1 VIRIGV
7 RLAALLICAG
17 AAMTSARAET
27 PLERGKYLATIMDC
41 GGCHTTGSL
50 VGHPDPAK
58 YLAGSDIGWLIPN
71 LGVFYP
77 ANITPD
83 KATGIGAWG
92 DEDIVKALRT
102 GVRPDGRDLAPMM
115 PWRAYAALSAGDME
129 ALVAFLRSVPAVE
142 HAVAG
147 PTGLD
152 AVKTPYITVAVPAK

>member
-1 VIRIGV
+1 M
-7 RLAALLICAG
+7 RLTALLVCAG
-17 AAMTSARAET
+17 AAMASARAQT
-27 PLERGKYLATIMDC
+27 QLERGKYLATIMDC

-50 VGHPDPAK
+50 VGHPDPAR

-83 KATGIGAWG
+83 KETGIGAWSDG
-92 DEDIVKALRT
+92 DIVRVLRT

-115 PWRAYAALSAGDME
+115 PWRAYTALDAGDME
-129 ALVAFLRSVPAVE
+129 ALVAFLRSVPAVK
-142 HAVAG
+142 HAVVG

>member
-1 VIRIGV
+1 MIKVGV
-7 RLAALLICAG
+7 RLSALLICAG
-17 AAMTSARAET
+17 AATASVRAET
-27 PLERGKYLATIMDC
+27 PLERGRYLTTIMDC

-83 KATGIGAWG
+83 KETGIGAWS
-92 DEDIVKALRT
+92 DKDVVKALRT

-129 ALVAFLRSVPAVE
+129 ALVAFLRSIPAVK

-147 PTGLD
+147 PTALD
-152 AVKTPYITVAVPAK
+152 TVKTPYITVVAPAK